1 MYNILDYMQMM
12 KVIGP
17 KQKDLRPFYEIH
29 KGKASAAI
37 DETDVNN

>member
-1 MYNILDYMQMM
+1 MQMI

-17 KQKDLRPFYEIH
+17 KLKYLQPFYEIH

-37 DETDVNN
+37 DETDVTN